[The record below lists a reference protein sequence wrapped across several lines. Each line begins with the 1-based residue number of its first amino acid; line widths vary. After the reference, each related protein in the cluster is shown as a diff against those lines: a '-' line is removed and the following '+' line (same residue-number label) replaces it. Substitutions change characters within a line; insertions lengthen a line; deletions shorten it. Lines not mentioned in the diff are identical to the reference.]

1 MNQPTKLPSLSLS
14 INTQTLVLPP
24 PPPPSLSNY
33 IQTNTN
39 MLYKNP
45 LHSSL
50 VLPHGSDRRSRLT
63 DRLPVVRWL
72 GQPARHPPF
81 LSDCTC

>member
-1 MNQPTKLPSLSLS
+1 MNQPTKLPPISLP
-14 INTQTLVLPP
+14 INTQTLVLSP
-24 PPPPSLSNY
+24 LSRITY
-33 IQTNTN
+33 RQTQTCST
-39 MLYKNP
+39 KTP

-50 VLPHGSDRRSRLT
+50 VLPHESDRRSRLT